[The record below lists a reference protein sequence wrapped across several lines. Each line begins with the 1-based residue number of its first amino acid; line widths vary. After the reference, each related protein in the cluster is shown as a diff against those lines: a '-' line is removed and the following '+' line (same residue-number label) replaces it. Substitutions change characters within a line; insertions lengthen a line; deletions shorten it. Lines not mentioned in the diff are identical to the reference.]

1 MIINLKQVAILML
14 LTCLLLDT
22 ILFHTQSEGTNELG
36 TRESGQFNF
45 VAAGDFGCNS
55 AVNNTVAAMVKKN
68 PEIVLALGDLS
79 YKRSPNCWLNAIS
92 PLDSSERVKI
102 SFGDHDKTN
111 ELFKI

>member
-1 MIINLKQVAILML
+1 MLNIRFSEFRQISLQISSYLIINLKQVALLML

-22 ILFHTQSEGTNELG
+22 ILFHTQSEGTNELS

-68 PEIVLALGDLS
+68 PEIVLAL
-79 YKRSPNCWLNAIS
+79 
-92 PLDSSERVKI
+92 
-102 SFGDHDKTN
+102 
-111 ELFKI
+111 